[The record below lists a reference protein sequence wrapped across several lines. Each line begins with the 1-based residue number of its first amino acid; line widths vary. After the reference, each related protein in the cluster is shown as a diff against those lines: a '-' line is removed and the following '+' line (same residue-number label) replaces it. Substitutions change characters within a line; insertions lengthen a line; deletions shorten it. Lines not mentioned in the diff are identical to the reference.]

1 MHKHKRSE
9 PVRAYLLGT
18 IDEAEAT
25 KLEVSYFTDPS
36 VLDWIQAIESTLIED
51 YLANRLSP
59 EDRRLFESR
68 YLEVPALKQRLAEV
82 RNQREIALSRPER
95 ASWIVWRWVAAS
107 AMVCMV
113 AFVMW
118 SNWPW
123 GRKHPPVVT
132 RAQIEAPV
140 AVLTLRLSPGLA
152 KGSTSKGE
160 EVTVPGRDSR
170 VSLNLELPGRR
181 TVDYY
186 RVRVLRVGI
195 NGDST
200 SAWMSPAV
208 RSELSENGTNVR
220 VEPDSAILTVGDYL
234 VETTTVSGE
243 VQETYQFRVIAN
255 GN

>member
-25 KLEVSYFTDPS
+25 KLEVGYFTDPS
-36 VLDWIQAIESTLIED
+36 VLDWIHAVESTLIED
-51 YLANRLSP
+51 YLANRLSQ

-68 YLEVPALKQRLAEV
+68 YFEVPALKQRLAEII
-82 RNQREIALSRPER
+82 NQREIAISSPER
-95 ASWIVWRWVAAS
+95 ASWNVWRWAAAA
-107 AMVCMV
+107 AMVCAV
-113 AFVMW
+113 AFVSW

-123 GRKHPPVVT
+123 RRTHPPVVT
-132 RAQIEAPV
+132 RAPIEAPV
-140 AVLTLRLSPGLA
+140 AVVSLRLSPGLA
-152 KGSTSKGE
+152 KGSTAKGE
-160 EVTVPGRDSR
+160 EMTVPGKDSR

-181 TVDYY
+181 AVDFY
-186 RVRVLRVGI
+186 RVRVLRVGV
-195 NGDST
+195 NGNAT

-208 RSELSENGTNVR
+208 RSEVSENGTNVR

-234 VETTTVSGE
+234 VEATNVSGE
-243 VQETYQFRVIAN
+243 VLETYQFRVIAN